1 MQIFD
6 HPLLTVSAHLVTPDG
21 LVLDLTDPVM
31 SGTSYN
37 FIAEVNSFDDSD
49 VGSYTCTAIVNAQP
63 PSAYLTGT
71 GQLSH
76 TIQIMIGENSCCS
89 QDI

>member
-6 HPLLTVSAHLVTPDG
+6 HSLLTVSAHLATPDG

-31 SGTSYN
+31 SGTSYT
-37 FIAEVNSFDDSD
+37 FTTEVSSFDDSD
-49 VGSYTCTAIVNAQP
+49 VGNYTCTATVNAQP
-63 PSAYLTGT
+63 PSTYLTGT

-76 TIQIMIGENSCCS
+76 TIQIMIGENSCRR

>member
-1 MQIFD
+1 MQTFD
-6 HPLLTVSAHLVTPDG
+6 HPLLTVSARLVTPDG
-21 LVLDLTDPVM
+21 SVLDLTDLVM

-37 FIAEVNSFDDSD
+37 FTAEVNSFDESD
-49 VGSYTCTAIVNAQP
+49 VGNYTCAATVNAQP
-63 PSAYLTGT
+63 PSTYLTGT

-89 QDI
+89 